1 MTEPRRRRQI
11 KTPSGPKKKATADPS
26 SYKMSRPST
35 GRQEVPKPK
44 PKPDP
49 SQVKRQ
55 QRGGQGGK
63 GRSQGGKGRSQGGNS
78 RGQQRGGRGGRNDR
92 QQRPE
97 RPEALKGE
105 DWARVVEHNPK
116 ENVVTA
122 MAENGMLFCRLKVKA
137 SDEMFIPNQRI
148 YIGTDTSQRKEVVAI
163 LGMAHLDKM
172 SNMARQDMPL
182 VVQLFVE
189 EHAQYFVEEFY
200 NRAGPMN
207 LKQHSFQLL
216 PDIGN
221 RKAKNMV
228 EARNQLGVFASMDE
242 LNAQCSINGAEL
254 LARRFVQ
261 EIEDK
266 ALVPRLIDLLLP
278 VTA

>member
-1 MTEPRRRRQI
+1 MTDPRRRRQI
-11 KTPSGPKKKATADPS
+11 KTPSGPKKKATPDPS
-26 SYKMSRPST
+26 SYKMSRPTT

-49 SQVKRQ
+49 SQARRE

-63 GRSQGGKGRSQGGNS
+63 PRNQGGGGRGQDR
-78 RGQQRGGRGGRNDR
+78 RGQQRGGRSGRGDR

-137 SDEMFIPNQRI
+137 SDDMFIPNQRL
-148 YIGTDTSQRKEVVAI
+148 YIGTDKAQRKEVVAI

-172 SNMARQDMPL
+172 SNMARQDLPL

-189 EHAQYFVEEFY
+189 EHAAYFVENFY

-228 EARNQLGVFASMDE
+228 DARNQLGMFASMDE

>member
-1 MTEPRRRRQI
+1 MTDPRRRRQI
-11 KTPSGPKKKATADPS
+11 KTPSGPKKKVTADPS

-49 SQVKRQ
+49 SQVQRQ

-63 GRSQGGKGRSQGGNS
+63 GRGQGGNN

-105 DWARVVEHNPK
+105 DWARVVEHSPK

-137 SDEMFIPNQRI
+137 SDEIFIPNQRL
-148 YIGTDTSQRKEVVAI
+148 YIGTDKAQRKEVVAI

-228 EARNQLGVFASMDE
+228 DARNQLGVFASMDE